1 MSEIPAD
8 DLSSDAV
15 RPRLLAYVKERTGTV
30 GKHTVVSTRA
40 LAAQF
45 SVKPVTI
52 SKHLRA
58 LQQEGY
64 LHTKPAG
71 PRGTIIVLDAGPR
84 RPGGRRAATPAAP
97 LGLRP
102 VGKTPFCPWCGS
114 TVQKPW
120 HFCNRCGGELPK

>member
-1 MSEIPAD
+1 MSEVAVD
-8 DLSSDAV
+8 DPSSDPLRA
-15 RPRLLAYVKERTGTV
+15 RLLAYVKERTGSA

-40 LAAQF
+40 LGAQF

-58 LQQEGY
+58 LQEEGY

-84 RPGGRRAATPAAP
+84 RSGGRRPATPATP
-97 LGLRP
+97 GLRP